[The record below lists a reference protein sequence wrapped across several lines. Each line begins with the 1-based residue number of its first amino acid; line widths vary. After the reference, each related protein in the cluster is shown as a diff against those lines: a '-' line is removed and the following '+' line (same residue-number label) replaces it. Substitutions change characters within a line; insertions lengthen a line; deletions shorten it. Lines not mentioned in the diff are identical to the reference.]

1 MKTEEKLRALN
12 QLLEHCKASPF
23 YRERL
28 PGRPLRSL
36 EELKDIPL
44 TTKEDL
50 RSLSPLGLICVPPRE
65 IFQYHETFGTTGVPV
80 STWFTREDLRYNAR
94 EITLC
99 GVDFNHDDTVL
110 VRFPYSISAIAHMI
124 HAAAQMK
131 RACVV
136 PVGAR
141 SAVSPFPRVITLLQK
156 LQVTVLTC
164 LPLQAVLIAETA
176 ELLGKKPNQDFPD
189 LRAICTAGEPLSAGR
204 RRLLQDIWGVPVFD
218 IYGMAEIGTA
228 VVDCEFGRP
237 HPLEDYFVFE
247 LLDEELKNEV
257 KPGELG
263 YLVVTAL
270 KKKATP
276 MVRYLTGDRARFV
289 EKECPCGASASLEIR
304 GRREDTITVGDRS
317 LDLWDLDEIVSHLP
331 CRRFWAV
338 GPAPGGLHLVVEEE
352 RKSGSISP
360 QLINKLEKKYSMKLY
375 IDVVPRG
382 TLYDRSELLS
392 VGVVGKPQY
401 IYSAAE
407 MGQKKYIKS
416 ARM

>member
-1 MKTEEKLRALN
+1 MKPQEKLKALN
-12 QLLEHCKASPF
+12 QLLEHCKVSPF
-23 YRERL
+23 YRERI
-28 PGRPLRSL
+28 PGHPLSSL

-50 RSLSPLGLICVPPRE
+50 RNLSPMGLICVPLQE
-65 IFQYHETFGTTGVPV
+65 IHQYHETFGTTGVPV
-80 STWFTREDLRYNAR
+80 STWFTREDLRYNAK
-94 EITLC
+94 EITMC
-99 GVDFNHDDTVL
+99 GVDFNDDDIVL

-131 RACVV
+131 HACVV

-141 SAVSPFPRVITLLQK
+141 SAVSPFPRVIGLLQK

-176 ELLGKKPNQDFPD
+176 ELLGKKPDQDFPA

-247 LLDEELKNEV
+247 LLDEDLKKEV
-257 KPGELG
+257 KRGELG

-276 MVRYLTGDRARFV
+276 IIRYLTGDRARFV
-289 EKECPCGASASLEIR
+289 EKECPCGASTSLEIR
-304 GRREDTITVGDRS
+304 GRREDTVTVGDRV

-331 CRRFWAV
+331 CRRFWVV
-338 GPAPGGLHLVVEEE
+338 GPAPDGLHFVVEAEREE
-352 RKSGSISP
+352 SGISP
-360 QLINKLEKKYSMKLY
+360 QLVNKLENKYKMKLY

-382 TLYDRSELLS
+382 TLYDRSDLLS

-416 ARM
+416 ART